1 MSAGAAITRFLG
13 VSRSSGQW
21 SARVDVRPTPNRLFQ
36 CYLGQGTSPEQCARA
51 RDAAVAF
58 LATHGLCKLR
68 LNLPPAAPLT
78 WPSGVESPTELP
90 IIRLRQEL
98 RRAVVEAGLLPIAQD
113 EPNPD
118 RLHLRASTGFLGV
131 ARSRINKSRWAAR
144 VDVRTK
150 KGVFQCYLGEGT
162 SPEQAARARDA
173 AVAFLAQH
181 DLCSFRL
188 NLPPA
193 VPLTWKSD
201 LGNPT
206 ELPIIRLRQELRRA
220 VVEAGLLPLAQE
232 DTPDG
237 EEQDARPKRLTRYI
251 GVRNKPVTYLQDG
264 SSVTYH
270 QGVVRDGWVLLCPCV
285 HTNISLLCVPSVA
298 LSDSRRESKHIH
310 RV

>member
-1 MSAGAAITRFLG
+1 MSLTLTGSI
-13 VSRSSGQW
+13 SGP
-21 SARVDVRPTPNRLFQ
+21 RPGF
-36 CYLGQGTSPEQCARA
+36 SVW
-51 RDAAVAF
+51 RD
-58 LATHGLCKLR
+58 
-68 LNLPPAAPLT
+68 
-78 WPSGVESPTELP
+78 
-90 IIRLRQEL
+90 
-98 RRAVVEAGLLPIAQD
+98 
-113 EPNPD
+113 
-118 RLHLRASTGFLGV
+118 RAST
-131 ARSRINKSRWAAR
+131 SRGGQPESTSAQRR
-144 VDVRTK
+144 GCFR
-150 KGVFQCYLGEGT
+150 CYLGEGT

-237 EEQDARPKRLTRYI
+237 EQQDARPKRLTQYI

-285 HTNISLLCVPSVA
+285 HTNISLLCVPSPSPCQIHVEKASISIGCELA
-298 LSDSRRESKHIH
+298 LK
-310 RV
+310 VFVVGCVP